1 MCSEV
6 PGITAHS
13 VNGQTIKATFQEN
26 VARVVRAEIIY
37 TTPMIEPQGRDGEEW
52 FRMIG
57 EMNQN
62 QIKATMPAEAT
73 HAYINLIDENNF
85 SRDPSESGCAKL
97 K

>member
-1 MCSEV
+1 M

-37 TTPMIEPQGRDGEEW
+37 TTPMIESRGRDGEEW

-85 SRDPSESGCAKL
+85 SRDSSESGCAKL